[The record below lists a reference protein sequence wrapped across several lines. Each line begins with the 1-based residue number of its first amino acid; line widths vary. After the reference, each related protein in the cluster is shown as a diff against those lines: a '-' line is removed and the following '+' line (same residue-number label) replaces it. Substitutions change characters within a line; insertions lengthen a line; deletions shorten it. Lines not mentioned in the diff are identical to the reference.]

1 MTEVAGATRTSRLS
15 VLWHGSRLL
24 LLDPTLIADACRG
37 ILVYGM
43 IDRRTWTNTSR
54 PRPDGPDNVAVTVG
68 FGRLYTL
75 EMRTLLLCFV
85 GMLWQSIFI
94 DLCGLGSRPS

>member
-15 VLWHGSRLL
+15 VLWHWPRLL

-43 IDRRTWTNTSR
+43 LDRRTWTNTSR
-54 PRPDGPDNVAVTVG
+54 PRPDGPDNVAVTAG

-75 EMRTLLLCFV
+75 EMRPCFV